1 MMPKRYISEKE
12 KDFLKDLEQYNE
24 KYWEPPEKDQMPGV
38 EQSSIESIEPADLEE
53 ADSKNGRVFSGKEP
67 VSLEDLIREVGETFQ
82 EVLFRRIDERGMT
95 DVDVYNRAN
104 MDRKLFS
111 KIRSNPAY
119 HPRKNTVLALAI
131 ALRLNMEET
140 KDLLSRA
147 GYAFSPGSKS
157 DVIIRYFIER
167 GVYDINLINIV
178 LDEHGQAI
186 LE

>member
-1 MMPKRYISEKE
+1 MMPKRYLSEKE

-24 KYWEPPEKDQMPGV
+24 KYWEPPEKDQMPGA
-38 EQSSIESIEPADLEE
+38 EQPCIEPSDLEE

-82 EVLFRRIDERGMT
+82 EVLFRRIDESGMT
-95 DVDVYNRAN
+95 DADVYNRAN

>member
-1 MMPKRYISEKE
+1 MPKRYLSEKE
-12 KDFLKDLEQYNE
+12 KDLLKDLEQYIE
-24 KYWEPPEKDQMPGV
+24 KYWEPPEKDQMPGG
-38 EQSSIESIEPADLEE
+38 ERSGIEPADLEE

-82 EVLFRRIDERGMT
+82 EVLFRRINESGMT

-119 HPRKNTVLALAI
+119 HPRKDTVLALAI
-131 ALRLNMEET
+131 ALRLDIEET